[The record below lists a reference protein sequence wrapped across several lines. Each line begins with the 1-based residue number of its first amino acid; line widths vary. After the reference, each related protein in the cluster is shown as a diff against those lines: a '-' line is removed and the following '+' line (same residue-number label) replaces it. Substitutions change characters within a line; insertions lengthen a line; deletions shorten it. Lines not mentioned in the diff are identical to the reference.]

1 MQQRLKHPS
10 LHGAGSSTSLLL
22 QGLSSSPPLA
32 CALLGLFIQL
42 DAEAGLQFPW
52 LWYVLMCAD
61 DVDTDMASRRS

>member
-1 MQQRLKHPS
+1 MQRLKLPS
-10 LHGAGSSTSLLL
+10 LHGAGSSISLLL
-22 QGLSSSPPLA
+22 QGLSSSPLA

-52 LWYVLMCAD
+52 LWCVMMCAD

>member
-1 MQQRLKHPS
+1 MQRLKLPS

-22 QGLSSSPPLA
+22 QGLSSSPLA
-32 CALLGLFIQL
+32 CTLLGLFIQL

-52 LWYVLMCAD
+52 LWCVLMCAD